1 MQILLDTAEGCN
13 AAAHRCHPLTISSP
27 MGNQMWPAC
36 HVCLFRP
43 WWTADKW
50 TRIADTDTNLS
61 PLCCSLFAFFFEKPF
76 GDWRWNQT
84 VTRLVFFCESEGA
97 KDAHVSLLPQLKRCP
112 RPSGKWYNEDLYAYT
127 LPHFNCKRCT
137 HPALWTGDGC
147 IMGRAQNMTVHHVRA
162 MVPLLFS
169 LLSPAVFILRG
180 LFRFTV
186 LARAALWKFEIN
198 VSAVGDETT
207 CKRRA
212 HSIIAKQLTTLTNA
226 NLVVRVFTRG
236 KPAYEK
242 KKMLRYFWF
251 NWISEAPPVRPNAAI
266 SANKV
271 SEWVTRRAKGQ
282 PTFEA
287 SNGAKLPI
295 YTHWPNL
302 LALILTNA

>member
-1 MQILLDTAEGCN
+1 MFACFAHGEQQTNEPESQTPTQI
-13 AAAHRCHPLTISSP
+13 SP
-27 MGNQMWPAC
+27 HCVA
-36 HVCLFRP
+36 LY
-43 WWTADKW
+43 
-50 TRIADTDTNLS
+50 
-61 PLCCSLFAFFFEKPF
+61 SLFFLKSHLEIGVETKLLLVLSFFARAK
-76 GDWRWNQT
+76 
-84 VTRLVFFCESEGA
+84 GA

-112 RPSGKWYNEDLYAYT
+112 QPSGKWYNEDLYAYT

-226 NLVVRVFTRG
+226 NLVARVFTRG

-242 KKMLRYFWF
+242 KKCFG
-251 NWISEAPPVRPNAAI
+251 IS
-266 SANKV
+266 
-271 SEWVTRRAKGQ
+271 G
-282 PTFEA
+282 
-287 SNGAKLPI
+287 
-295 YTHWPNL
+295 
-302 LALILTNA
+302 LIE